1 MFLLSIVYT
10 LQNLKKDKA
19 LLKINFTKTLIWS
32 NVGKNS
38 MLYLQDTKY
47 VSAKYCT
54 NRVKGL
60 LCTLLACAS
69 SENKYIIYSII

>member
-1 MFLLSIVYT
+1 MSLLSIVYT
-10 LQNLKKDKA
+10 LQNLKKAKA

-38 MLYLQDTKY
+38 MLLARYK

-54 NRVKGL
+54 NRAKGL

-69 SENKYIIYSII
+69 ENKYIIYSII